1 LAWQRETGLRMS
13 LLTRCPACTTIY
25 KVVPDQLRISQGWV
39 KCGQCGDIFD
49 ATQHLL
55 HIQPKPPAEDR
66 IPDQAYEVQP
76 SGLDALPLPSD
87 GRGQSDFDEQPP
99 QEVPFEDDFQ
109 EDVGVVEVG
118 QMEAVGALEVSE
130 ELALSS
136 EVQEGG
142 GQAGQDAD
150 QHAAAPEMPP
160 SEVWPSALTQ
170 ADSIA
175 TEAAPGVEEPSF
187 MRHARR
193 ALFWRRPWVRAVLLV
208 LVLLLLLGLAA
219 QWVYRERQLLSA
231 SHPQWTPAL
240 QSFCGLLGCGLEPLQ
255 RIESVSIDAASFN
268 KIDSARYRLSFM
280 LKNSADVPLAV
291 PSIELTLTDLQ
302 ERVVMRRVLAAREL
316 DHSVDLLRPASVWQ
330 VDISL
335 GLADEAVAQRVVG
348 YRLLAFYP

>member
-1 LAWQRETGLRMS
+1 LQRENGLRMS
-13 LLTRCPACTTIY
+13 LLTRCPACTTLY

-49 ATQHLL
+49 ATQHLV

-66 IPDQAYEVQP
+66 IPDQAYEVP
-76 SGLDALPLPSD
+76 LSGLDALPLPSD
-87 GRGQSDFDEQPP
+87 GNGQSDLDEQPP
-99 QEVPFEDDFQ
+99 QEVPVEDDFQ
-109 EDVGVVEVG
+109 ENVGVVEVG
-118 QMEAVGALEVSE
+118 QMEAVGAPQVSE

-136 EVQEGG
+136 TVQEGG
-142 GQAGQDAD
+142 GQADQD
-150 QHAAAPEMPP
+150 AAAPEMPP
-160 SEVWPSALTQ
+160 SEVLPSALKQ
-170 ADSIA
+170 ADAIA
-175 TEAAPGVEEPSF
+175 TEAATGVEEPSF

-268 KIDSARYRLSFM
+268 KIDSARYRLIFI

-302 ERVVMRRVLAAREL
+302 ERVVMRRVFAAREL
-316 DHSVDLLRPASVWQ
+316 DNNVALLRPASVWQ
-330 VDISL
+330 VDTSL
-335 GLADEAVAQRVVG
+335 GLADETVAQRVVG